1 MNKNLYFF
9 LGWIGGAA
17 CAVLATRKF
26 FRDKYEQQAQE
37 EIDSVKESFAKLTE
51 KYKKSKEKLN
61 AVCGPEGGYVYS
73 EPGMYSNIDL
83 LDRASMH
90 PSSNAIP
97 TAKPDLSEYTAKLNE
112 FHYVS
117 SAKETTSGSEIE
129 VISPEEYAEDD
140 SYDTISLTYYA
151 DGVLADDDDRH
162 MDEESIRNAVGEDPF
177 KHFGEYEEDTVYIR
191 NDTQKTYYEICRDE
205 RIYDEV
211 LEERPYLEED

>member
-1 MNKNLYFF
+1 MNKNLCFI

-17 CAVLATRKF
+17 CGVLATRKF

-61 AVCGPEGGYVYS
+61 AVYGQ
-73 EPGMYSNIDL
+73 
-83 LDRASMH
+83 
-90 PSSNAIP
+90 NAIP
-97 TAKPDLSEYTAKLNE
+97 TAKPDLAEYTAKLNE

-117 SAKETTSGSEIE
+117 SAQEPNYGSDIE

-205 RIYDEV
+205 RTYDEV